1 LTSITFRAKTSA
13 GNLDPSTIGGAK
25 GMSSAQS
32 NLRTDEE
39 LRAILN
45 ETGRWAVNGQQGQV
59 LCLAAS
65 LQRAIERASD
75 YALSDAVVVGVS
87 RLPGD
92 NIVIPPAQIDR
103 LREIAGSRVLA
114 HEPG

>member
-1 LTSITFRAKTSA
+1 
-13 GNLDPSTIGGAK
+13 
-25 GMSSAQS
+25 MSNAQT
-32 NLRTDEE
+32 NHRTDEE

-87 RLPGD
+87 RLPCD
-92 NIVIPPAQIDR
+92 NIVIPPAQMDR
-103 LREIAGSRVLA
+103 LRDAVEDSALA
-114 HEPG
+114 VGPC

>member
-1 LTSITFRAKTSA
+1 
-13 GNLDPSTIGGAK
+13 
-25 GMSSAQS
+25 MSDAQT
-32 NLRTDEE
+32 NRWTDDE

-87 RLPGD
+87 RLPCD
-92 NIVIPPAQIDR
+92 DIVIAPAQIDR
-103 LREIAGSRVLA
+103 LRDTAENGALA
-114 HEPG
+114 HAPG

>member
-1 LTSITFRAKTSA
+1 
-13 GNLDPSTIGGAK
+13 
-25 GMSSAQS
+25 MSNAQT
-32 NLRTDEE
+32 NRRTDEE

-75 YALSDAVVVGVS
+75 YALSDAIVVDVS
-87 RLPGD
+87 RQPCD
-92 NIVIPPAQIDR
+92 NIVIHPAQIDR
-103 LREIAGSRVLA
+103 LRDTVENGVLA
-114 HEPG
+114 HGPA